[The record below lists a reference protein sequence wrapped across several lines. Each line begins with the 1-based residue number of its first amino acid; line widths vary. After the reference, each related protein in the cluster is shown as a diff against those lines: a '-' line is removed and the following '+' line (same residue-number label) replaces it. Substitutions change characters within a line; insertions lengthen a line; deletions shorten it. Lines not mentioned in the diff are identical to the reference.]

1 MIIEVFWANEKQE
14 VVIMRFNQDWT
25 IEELQSAIQKIR
37 DFSADVDRRIH
48 VILDASQRQ
57 EFPPNELLRE
67 NVMKELLFQIPTL
80 PVKYFLLVGGS
91 PAGRAVVELIS
102 RRFKDLSRNF
112 AFVNT
117 LEEAYLKIEV
127 LKERDAKKNVK
138 RPF

>member
-1 MIIEVFWANEKQE
+1 MTIEVFWVDEKQE
-14 VVIMRFNQDWT
+14 IVTMHFNQDWT
-25 IEELQSAIQKIR
+25 IEELQQAIQKIR
-37 DFSADVDRRIH
+37 DLSADVDRRVH

-57 EFPPNELLRE
+57 EFPPNQLLRE

-91 PAGRAVVELIS
+91 VAGRAVVELIS